1 MLPHTAPPAIV
12 ATSPA
17 HALSAGPAEDWS
29 VLTATRANALV
40 IGDERAILRLW
51 TRLWPALQK
60 PVAWSEAGKL
70 ALPPQESGT
79 LILQR
84 VDLLNAD
91 DQRRVADWVA
101 EHGQSVRLLAT
112 SARAISSDVERG
124 TFLDDLYAHLTAVL
138 TVDPAAFPVS

>member
-1 MLPHTAPPAIV
+1 MLPHTSSPAIV
-12 ATSPA
+12 ETRLA
-17 HALSAGPAEDWS
+17 HARSGRPSDDWS

-51 TRLWPALQK
+51 TSLWPALQK
-60 PVAWSEAGKL
+60 PVSWSEAGKL

-101 EHGQSVRLLAT
+101 DHGHGVRLLAT
-112 SARAISSDVERG
+112 SARPISSDVEGG
-124 TFLDDLYAHLTAVL
+124 TFLDDLYAQLTAVL
-138 TVDPAAFPVS
+138 TVDSAAFPIS